1 MKGDAIMSDTL
12 QTVLRFSIY
21 FYELIFFIVIT
32 RKLFWEK
39 CSFLK
44 VVGAAILSPVTSV
57 FLGNLLAVSFMDDI
71 SGASSGELVMFGVLF
86 ILIQTISLLIFL
98 AGYVKF
104 VKAKNPSIALFIFL
118 CYSLM
123 VPNLVFDV
131 ILVHPTVIFILQGV
145 LVILFYVI
153 LVRPLSKLTKERMVT
168 NPKLFILL
176 PVLTTVYNMI
186 TFAMTM
192 IVYYKETIAE
202 DDIKAIIAT
211 IKKAVEDEATL
222 EDMRVKL
229 RQIYLVSLGGT
240 LDLLYY
246 PILFIILVLIIAFAV
261 IVKNIEYMNQ
271 VTKAKDEL
279 HELNREVMEALAH
292 TIDAKDEYTK
302 GHSTR
307 VAKYARMIAER
318 MGLDEEK
325 CENVYY
331 MGLLHDIGK
340 IAVPNEIINKKSKLT
355 EEEYGVIK
363 VHTNKGYEILA
374 EIKSRPN
381 LALGAEFHHE
391 RVDGQGYP
399 TQRKGEDIPI
409 EARIIAVADSY
420 DAMTSNRSYRNFL
433 PQDKVREELL
443 NNIGTQFD
451 ETPAKCMVEIMDE
464 DKEYQLHE

>member
-1 MKGDAIMSDTL
+1 
-12 QTVLRFSIY
+12 
-21 FYELIFFIVIT
+21 
-32 RKLFWEK
+32 
-39 CSFLK
+39 
-44 VVGAAILSPVTSV
+44 
-57 FLGNLLAVSFMDDI
+57 
-71 SGASSGELVMFGVLF
+71 
-86 ILIQTISLLIFL
+86 
-98 AGYVKF
+98 
-104 VKAKNPSIALFIFL
+104 
-118 CYSLM
+118 
-123 VPNLVFDV
+123 
-131 ILVHPTVIFILQGV
+131 
-145 LVILFYVI
+145 
-153 LVRPLSKLTKERMVT
+153 
-168 NPKLFILL
+168 
-176 PVLTTVYNMI
+176 MI